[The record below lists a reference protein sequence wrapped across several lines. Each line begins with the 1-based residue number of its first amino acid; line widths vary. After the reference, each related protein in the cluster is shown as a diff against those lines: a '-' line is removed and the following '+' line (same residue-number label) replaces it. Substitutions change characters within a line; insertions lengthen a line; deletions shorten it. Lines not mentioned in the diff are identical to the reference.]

1 MINPMQQVVIAV
13 RKRDSEAVITALQDA
28 GVLHLKPIA
37 DGPLHTGN
45 LAGQDAA
52 ERREDERLLARAEST
67 IAELGAYRPAPAPL
81 PAQGE
86 WEAVVEGVAQPVAE
100 LARQRQELQSDLD
113 VERTYGDAVRALA
126 RMVGTLDRSRRVALV
141 PFLVG
146 PTESLTEL
154 DAALRES
161 LGERYTLA
169 SETVGQNQVGVVATL
184 RGDRD
189 AARAALSKARLG
201 ELRLPG
207 RYDTMPL
214 TSVAAELEQV
224 RQNGDARQRHIN
236 TERDR
241 LAQEHGPALFA
252 VRDALKDRVAVH
264 DVRAVS
270 ARGKYSLA
278 MQGYVPADRVAGL
291 QSALSRF
298 GDAVSYEVHPVD
310 EHHDHGVPVEL
321 KNSSYVTPF
330 QNTVMGLM
338 SLPKYGTFDP
348 SWVVAWFFPFF
359 FGIIMADIGYGLMFL
374 AFGMWLL
381 GKARRNEG
389 WNVPILGAYLGPQTL
404 KDLGF
409 VTNVM
414 AGWTILW
421 GFLTGEFF
429 GTLLEHLGVFYINP
443 PLLDRLWGW
452 TGLTFP
458 VDPYKAEH
466 GYYNGLIPI
475 VFPRLETEYFGNVAL
490 VFALLFGVLQVLW
503 GWAIRVQQGIKHGD
517 RLHMWEGIAMVG
529 GVGALVLMAF
539 ISRGAQDFSGLTNFA
554 DPRVLLMIL
563 GFIVFIVG
571 YLMVITKLPTLI
583 VELLSQGGAVVSY
596 ARIFAVGL
604 VSAILAKLVTDLGW
618 SMSQNWGFIGGVLGV
633 IIGLALHLLVLAL
646 TLIGHILQPIRLHMV
661 EFLNPTGFN
670 NESSPRYNPL
680 RRLSPATN
688 TPVNTVRVVTG
699 QQVK

>member
-52 ERREDERLLARAEST
+52 DRREDERLLARAEST

-189 AARAALSKARLG
+189 AARAVLSKARLG

-338 SLPKYGTFDP
+338 SLPKYGSFDP
-348 SWVVAWFFPFF
+348 TWVVAWFFPFF
-359 FGIIMADIGYGLMFL
+359 FGIIMADIGYGLLFL
-374 AFGMWLL
+374 ALGMWLL
-381 GKARRNEG
+381 GKGKRGEG
-389 WNVPILGAYLGPQTL
+389 WNVPVLGAYLGPQTL

-429 GTLLEHLGVFYINP
+429 GTLLEHMGVFYMNND
-443 PLLDRLWGW
+443 LLNRLWGW
-452 TGLTFP
+452 TG
-458 VDPYKAEH
+458 VHWGAH
-466 GYYNGLIPI
+466 GAHGDAAHHGTGLIPI
-475 VFPRLETEYFGNVAL
+475 VFPRLDTENFGNIAL
-490 VFALLFGVLQVLW
+490 VFALCFGILQVLW
-503 GWAIRVQQGIKHGD
+503 GWGIRVQQGLKHKD
-517 RLHMWEGIAMVG
+517 QVHVWEGLAMFG
-529 GVGALVLMAF
+529 GVGALILLAF
-539 ISRGAQDFSGLTNFA
+539 ISRGAQDFGALTNLA

-563 GFIVFIVG
+563 GFIVFVVG
-571 YLMVITKLPTLI
+571 YLRVAKQFPMLPI
-583 VELLSQGGAVVSY
+583 ELMSQGGAVVSY

-604 VSAILAKLVTDLGW
+604 VSAILAKLCTDLGW
-618 SMSQNWGFIGGVLGV
+618 TLSQSIGFIGI
-633 IIGLALHLLVLAL
+633 IIGIIVGALLHFFVLAL
-646 TLIGHILQPIRLHMV
+646 TLIGHVLQPIRLHMV

-670 NESSPRYNPL
+670 NETSPRYNPL
-680 RRLSPATN
+680 RRLSPA
-688 TPVNTVRVVTG
+688 PQAG
-699 QQVK
+699 QVK